1 MSTLLNAPERKKF
14 QHKVKMW
21 TAGSPP
27 PPSVIQQFQDVLG
40 IETQTVYGLTEVYGP
55 VTSHIIDPD
64 WIRVENLS
72 QEELMNRSIV
82 QARDIL
88 KEDIQVLN
96 PETMEKVPSDGKTL
110 GEVMIRGNI
119 VMKGY
124 LHNPKATEECFEKGW
139 FHTGDLAV
147 SHGRGRFEIKD
158 RSKGNFFINRSVY
171 SYLMLSLLINRYY
184 HFWWRKHFICRS

>member
-1 MSTLLNAPERKKF
+1 
-14 QHKVKMW
+14 MW

-27 PPSVIQQFQDVLG
+27 PPSVIQEFQDVLG
-40 IETQTVYGLTEVYGP
+40 INVQTVYGLTEVYGP
-55 VTSHIIDPD
+55 VTSHIVDPH
-64 WIRVENLS
+64 WISVENIS
-72 QEELMNRSIV
+72 REELMNHSIV

-96 PETMEKVPSDGKTL
+96 PETLQKVPADGKTL

-124 LHNPKATEECFEKGW
+124 LHNPKATEESFENGW

-158 RSKGNFFINRSVY
+158 RSKGNANLVY
-171 SYLMLSLLINRYY
+171 
-184 HFWWRKHFICRS
+184 